1 MKRYWVQWGER
12 YLYHPSLIQKILA
25 IVLLP
30 LSWIYCLLAYIRY
43 KRSSPKSFG
52 IPIVSIGNLT
62 VGGSGKTPVV
72 MELAR
77 LFEKPAI
84 VLRGYGRQSKGMV
97 VVKYKSTILCDVIR
111 SGDEAMLYA
120 ESLPNATVI
129 VSEIRER
136 GIAEAMSMG
145 CDVVL
150 LDDGYGK
157 HSIEKLD
164 LVIAVPTQ
172 NPYCLPSGAYR
183 ERLWKGKNSMI
194 LMEKVAFK
202 RSVSVKNPTEKMV
215 LVTAIARPERLD
227 PFLPEVMEKIYFE
240 DHHFFTQ
247 GELEMIVERT
257 GATSLLV
264 TSKDYVKMSSYK
276 KLNFSILELSIE
288 LNETIITTVKDY
300 VNAAKN

>member
-1 MKRYWVQWGER
+1 MSV
-12 YLYHPSLIQKILA
+12 
-25 IVLLP
+25 
-30 LSWIYCLLAYIRY
+30 
-43 KRSSPKSFG
+43 
-52 IPIVSIGNLT
+52 GNLT

-72 MELAR
+72 IELAR
-77 LFEKPAI
+77 MFEKPAI
-84 VLRGYGRQSKGMV
+84 ILRGYGRQSKGMV

-136 GIAEAMSMG
+136 GIAEAISMG

-164 LVIAVPTQ
+164 LLIAVPTQ

-183 ERLWKGKNSMI
+183 ERLWSGKNSLVM
-194 LMEKVAFK
+194 MEKVAFK
-202 RSVSVKNPTEKMV
+202 RSVTIKNPTDKMV

-227 PFLPEVMEKIYFE
+227 PFLPAVIEKVYFE

-247 GELEMIVERT
+247 GELEMIVART

-264 TSKDYVKMSSYK
+264 TSKDLVKMSSYK

-288 LNETIITTVKDY
+288 LNETIIKTVKDY

>member
-1 MKRYWVQWGER
+1 LGAYVRYR
-12 YLYHPSLIQKILA
+12 
-25 IVLLP
+25 
-30 LSWIYCLLAYIRY
+30 
-43 KRSSPKSFG
+43 RSVPKSLG
-52 IPIVSIGNLT
+52 IPVVSIGNLT
-62 VGGSGKTPVV
+62 LGGSGKTPVV
-72 MELAR
+72 IELAKH
-77 LFEKPAI
+77 FEKPAI
-84 VLRGYGRQSKGMV
+84 VLRGYGRQSRGMV

-120 ESLPNATVI
+120 EYLENATVI

-136 GIAEAMSMG
+136 GIAEAASMG
-145 CDVVL
+145 CEVVL

-164 LVIAVPTQ
+164 LVIAVPTT
-172 NPYCLPSGAYR
+172 NPYCLPAGPYR
-183 ERLWKGKNSMI
+183 ERLWSSKEAI
-194 LMEKVAFK
+194 VLMEKVAFQ
-202 RSVSVKNPTEKMV
+202 RSVSIKNPTEKMV

-227 PFLPEVMEKIYFE
+227 PYLPEVSEKIYFE

-264 TSKDYVKMSSYK
+264 TSKDLVKMSTYK
-276 KLNFSILELSIE
+276 KLNLSILELSITLDE
-288 LNETIITTVKDY
+288 ALITTVKDY

>member
-1 MKRYWVQWGER
+1 LKRFWVLWGER
-12 YLYHPSLIQKILA
+12 YFYNPSLSQKILSLL
-25 IVLLP
+25 LLP
-30 LSWIYCLLAYIRY
+30 LSWIYCLGAYVRY
-43 KRSSPKSFG
+43 RRSVPKSLG
-52 IPIVSIGNLT
+52 IPVVSIGNLT
-62 VGGSGKTPVV
+62 LGGSGKTPVV
-72 MELAR
+72 IELAKH
-77 LFEKPAI
+77 FEKPAI
-84 VLRGYGRQSKGMV
+84 VLRGYGRQSRGMV

-120 ESLPNATVI
+120 EYLENATVI

-136 GIAEAMSMG
+136 GIAEAASMG
-145 CDVVL
+145 CEVVL

-164 LVIAVPTQ
+164 LVIAVPTT
-172 NPYCLPSGAYR
+172 NPYCLPAGPYR
-183 ERLWKGKNSMI
+183 ERLWSSKEAI
-194 LMEKVAFK
+194 VLMEKVAFQ
-202 RSVSVKNPTEKMV
+202 RSVSIKNPTEKMV

-227 PFLPEVMEKIYFE
+227 PYLPEVSEKIYFE

-264 TSKDYVKMSSYK
+264 TSKDLVKMSTYK
-276 KLNFSILELSIE
+276 KLNLSILELSITLDE
-288 LNETIITTVKDY
+288 ALITTVKDY